1 MLTNQHLLQAFE
13 AAGAAGGVA
22 YVSVPITSGLREIA
36 LLNELGLTS
45 GQLRQRFRDRWT
57 DEVVKPNE
65 VEALGYSER
74 VRAANPGLLVI
85 DPSRLTVKGWEQDD
99 YNGFWVELMKRHAR
113 KVVAVPG
120 WEFSRGARGEVAL
133 GVALDRPVTDLDGVS
148 FSPEALAVID
158 DNAREKLA
166 ADGWSPEQ
174 IDGYLLA
181 LDFEE
186 APALEPSAAS
196 LAFDWLVGER
206 AYQARKFGTEQ
217 DDEHT
222 LEGLDENGW
231 WWRQLTSYFH
241 RSRVLTL
248 ETLVGRQALAK
259 FVATG
264 CGLLESA
271 IRLHGPLPAPGVPS
285 GEVRDQAPD
294 LP

>member
-1 MLTNQHLLQAFE
+1 MLTNEHLLQAFE

-36 LLNELGLTS
+36 LLNELGVTS
-45 GQLRQRFRDRWT
+45 AQLRQQFRARWSR
-57 DEVVKPNE
+57 EVVEPNE
-65 VEALGYSER
+65 TDALGYSER
-74 VRAANPGLLVI
+74 TRAANPGLLVI
-85 DPSRLTVKGWEQDD
+85 DPSRMSVRGWEQDD
-99 YNGFWVELMKRHAR
+99 YNGFWVRLVQRHAR
-113 KVVAVPG
+113 RVVAAPG

-133 GVALDRPVTDLDGVS
+133 GVALGCPVTDLEGV
-148 FSPEALAVID
+148 ALTRAALELMD
-158 DNAREKLA
+158 ENAREKLA
-166 ADGWSPEQ
+166 ADGWSAAK
-174 IDGYLLA
+174 IDAYVPA
-181 LDFEE
+181 LDFEA
-186 APALEPSAAS
+186 APDLAPSAAS
-196 LAFDWLVGER
+196 HAFDWLAQER
-206 AYQARKFGTEQ
+206 AYQVRKFGTEL

-222 LEGLDENGW
+222 QEGLGEDRW

-248 ETLVGRQALAK
+248 ETPVGRQALAK

-285 GEVRDQAPD
+285 GEVHDKADD